1 MPINKKKEE
10 RTRGVQLHKFAVLRI
25 RIRFIS
31 TSRIHE
37 TNLDTDP
44 GCKKLANIMDNSPKS
59 QPKSQEKKTHFC
71 LAHLNNKFINSKT
84 NFLGGHIFFSL
95 SDPDPLFTETDQG
108 IRIRIKMKRICN
120 TANCYS
126 FSEVKYEA
134 LKGLFTGF
142 SKFHGKFLWV

>member
-1 MPINKKKEE
+1 MRWGPGSSSYTNLQCCGSGSVSFRPPGSMKQI
-10 RTRGVQLHKFAVLRI
+10 RI
-25 RIRFIS
+25 RIRVAKNLPIS
-31 TSRIHE
+31 WTIHQKV
-37 TNLDTDP
+37 NQNH
-44 GCKKLANIMDNSPKS
+44 K
-59 QPKSQEKKTHFC
+59 EKNTHFC
-71 LAHLNNKFINSKT
+71 LAHLNNMFINSKT
-84 NFLGGHIFFSL
+84 NFFVGHIFFSR
-95 SDPDPLFTETDQG
+95 SDPDPLFTETDPG